1 MPEPRGLLYS
11 KDHEWVRVEGDVATV
26 GITDYAQQSLGDI
39 VYVELPRVGAN
50 LAQFANIGVVE
61 SVKAVSDIFSP
72 IAGEVVAINPELDA
86 DPALVNREPYS
97 NGWFYRV
104 KLADVGELVNLLAP
118 DAYDRLLAEN

>member
-1 MPEPRGLLYS
+1 M
-11 KDHEWVRVEGDVATV
+11 RVEGDVATV

-97 NGWFYRV
+97 GGWFYRV